1 MKPFDVVQ
9 DLRIGSVVEVTGAAI
24 RVELDGDITELTRTH
39 AGRVY
44 SVGQIASVVKIHF
57 GRRVLFAYVRMLRM
71 RSEIQL
77 EAGVAAPPTER
88 DQRIMEADLFG
99 EGSWSVAASRLD
111 FLRGVAVYPLPLQ
124 AVYLMTQQE
133 IQELYRAAEA
143 SRDDGEDP
151 MVDLG
156 VYVAAESAVARANIN
171 RMFGQHCAVL
181 GSTGSGKSAT
191 VAALLHGLLKKTSST
206 GSEWRPRVIVIDPH
220 GEYSKAFNDR
230 AIVFRAYDTEAGG
243 EESSRTP
250 LVLPYWLM
258 SGDEFRS
265 LVIGKTEEEATSQ
278 NNIVYKALSHAR
290 MFRLGLIEQAKSW
303 VDTTDED
310 VDPDEPRPT
319 REEYKARVSCFDR
332 DLPLPFTLKSFE
344 DHIKLEQGVAWNG
357 QSKKWKKRSPSDFK
371 SHRSIL
377 DKLNVLCSDPRLR
390 FMMNEYVGSDPSLA
404 DIIAQFVGGAEAE
417 DVRKDIRII
426 DISGLPNE
434 VAGPLTAVIAR
445 LLFQYKVWQNRSERE
460 RDPVLLVCE
469 EAHRYV
475 PNHGQAEYEA
485 AQQAVR
491 RIAREGRKYGLG
503 LMLVSQRPAD
513 VESTVLS
520 QCNSWLILRLT
531 NASDQEHVA
540 RFLPDGLV
548 GLTRLLPSLVRREAV
563 FVGEAAAIPARIRI
577 RELSATELPDSND
590 IRFAD
595 GWSQPPIG
603 KDAIETVVNRWCRA
617 TNDPD
622 GTGNAS

>member
-9 DLRIGSVVEVTGAAI
+9 DLRVGSVVEVTGTAI

-71 RSEIQL
+71 RSEIQI
-77 EAGVAAPPTER
+77 EAGVIAPPPER

-99 EGSWSVAASRLD
+99 EGSWSGSAMQLD
-111 FLRGVAVYPLPLQ
+111 FLRGVTTYPLPLQ

-133 IQELYRAAEA
+133 VQELYKAAEL

-151 MVDLG
+151 MVELG
-156 VYVAAESAVARANIN
+156 SYVAAEGSVARSNVN

-191 VAALLHGLLKKTSST
+191 VAALVHGLLKKNSSAAAP
-206 GSEWRPRVIVIDPH
+206 WRPRVIIIDPH
-220 GEYSKAFNDR
+220 GEYAKAFGDR
-230 AIVFRAYDTEAGG
+230 AIVYRAYDTEAGG
-243 EESSRTP
+243 EEAARAP
-250 LVLPYWLM
+250 LILPYWLM

-290 MFRLGLIEQAKSW
+290 MLQQGLVHPAKSW
-303 VDTTDED
+303 IDDSDENAE
-310 VDPDEPRPT
+310 PDEPRPINLSDK
-319 REEYKARVSCFDR
+319 ERVLSFDR
-332 DLPLPFTLKSFE
+332 DLPLPFTLKAFE
-344 DHIKLEQGVAWNG
+344 EHIKLDQGVTWNG
-357 QSKKWKKRSPSDFK
+357 TARKWKKKSPSDFK

-377 DKLNVLCSDPRLR
+377 DKLNVLRSDPRLR
-390 FMMNEYVGSDPSLA
+390 FMMSDYSEGTPDLTA
-404 DIIAQFVGGAEAE
+404 IISQFVGTSTNEAM
-417 DVRKDIRII
+417 KQDIRII

-445 LLFQYKVWQNRSERE
+445 LLFQYKVWQTRPERE

-485 AQQAVR
+485 AQQAIR

-531 NASDQEHVA
+531 NASDQEHVS
-540 RFLPDGLV
+540 RFLPDGLT
-548 GLTRLLPSLVRREAV
+548 GLTRLLPSLVRREAI
-563 FVGEAAAIPARIRI
+563 FVGEAAAIPARIRV
-577 RELSATELPDSND
+577 RELAPNELPDSND

-595 GWSQPPIG
+595 GWAKPPI
-603 KDAIETVVNRWCRA
+603 DNSAIDTVVKRWRRQSA
-617 TNDPD
+617 A
-622 GTGNAS
+622 GS